1 MTESNLTLMIMI
13 TGFWKIN
20 KPSFTQSQFANE
32 HKLYVFQVVGFLPT
46 FFFYFSCNGMT
57 NGLLNYCAKV
67 IICNIIYISLLF
79 QEYFEGFRPQQP
91 KFLTTPG
98 FLI

>member
-1 MTESNLTLMIMI
+1 MMI

-20 KPSFTQSQFANE
+20 KPSFAQSQFANE

-46 FFFYFSCNGMT
+46 FLFYFSCNGMT

-67 IICNIIYISLLF
+67 IICNIIYIS
-79 QEYFEGFRPQQP
+79 
-91 KFLTTPG
+91 FLENNQKCVS
-98 FLI
+98 FCFIMRCFNDQRAIKI